1 MNTKRVV
8 LLVITYL
15 QLIVLELI
23 MQTNIYSELPIQLP
37 VLSDDWSEYLHGFHN
52 QSTSKSL
59 NEVIYNKT
67 SISHDIVSSFK
78 QLQWEN
84 SRLFSD
90 FLFWYASSIQLRY
103 KSNTTWRC
111 NTQQCF
117 SCTGTFVLWENLRLP
132 QQRGRCLDL
141 EFSGLKDHPCWTKF
155 PKAIGHCFLNYM
167 FRQPEIDRSATQNE
181 ANWSMMWIPLKLW
194 N

>member
-1 MNTKRVV
+1 
-8 LLVITYL
+8 
-15 QLIVLELI
+15 

-78 QLQWEN
+78 QREN

-90 FLFWYASSIQLRY
+90 SL
-103 KSNTTWRC
+103 
-111 NTQQCF
+111 
-117 SCTGTFVLWENLRLP
+117 V
-132 QQRGRCLDL
+132 
-141 EFSGLKDHPCWTKF
+141 
-155 PKAIGHCFLNYM
+155 
-167 FRQPEIDRSATQNE
+167 
-181 ANWSMMWIPLKLW
+181 
-194 N
+194 